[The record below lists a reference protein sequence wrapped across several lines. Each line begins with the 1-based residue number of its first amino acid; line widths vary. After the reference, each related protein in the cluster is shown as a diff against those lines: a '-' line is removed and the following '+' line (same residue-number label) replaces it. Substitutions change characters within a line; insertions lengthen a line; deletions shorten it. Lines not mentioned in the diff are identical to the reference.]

1 MEQEQSPWVRSPL
14 LSACLGGA
22 SIGGH
27 LLHTLWPLGPAP
39 VENPLCELRKQ
50 NKSQVRGQGS
60 EGHEEEVGFFS
71 KWPGTYH
78 SHLIWQPS
86 VSHGIKMLVLPRSTF
101 IAANVIPTDSI
112 NSCFQLYAAIY

>member
-50 NKSQVRGQGS
+50 NKSQVRGQGL
-60 EGHEEEVGFFS
+60 EGHEEEVVFFFF
-71 KWPGTYH
+71 
-78 SHLIWQPS
+78 
-86 VSHGIKMLVLPRSTF
+86 KM
-101 IAANVIPTDSI
+101 AM
-112 NSCFQLYAAIY
+112 QLSLSSDLTAICQSWH